1 MVHLH
6 LSQVASFLPRPPP
19 PFSLQTIVGVGDSG
33 DPQDLCSP
41 EALCGMMDDNR
52 ALIKDW
58 CGLVRT
64 AEWPSHTGLNLHIAE
79 PSLMAT

>member
-1 MVHLH
+1 
-6 LSQVASFLPRPPP
+6 
-19 PFSLQTIVGVGDSG
+19 
-33 DPQDLCSP
+33 
-41 EALCGMMDDNR
+41 MMDDNR

>member
-6 LSQVASFLPRPPP
+6 LSQVASFLPPPPP

-33 DPQDLCSP
+33 YPQDLCSL

-64 AEWPSHTGLNLHIAE
+64 AEWPSGDPHTRA
-79 PSLMAT
+79 